1 MIPFIASV
9 FILSALAFTIL
20 CFVFVSRPDKLLGIL
35 VLFSG
40 EQEAWHS
47 GRIDGELEKK
57 HYEVAKRIEW
67 LIVFAL
73 FGWSVL
79 CGALLAYAQLIQ
91 L

>member
-9 FILSALAFTIL
+9 FILSAFAFTIL
-20 CFVFVSRPDKLLGIL
+20 FFVSRPDKLLGLL

-91 L
+91 M